1 MFCLYKSS
9 KLNLNFHWIES
20 RLPFKI
26 FSTLRKNLTKVL
38 KTNMK
43 YILEN
48 HCEIRIKIEINSKR
62 ETLWPR
68 SAIKTHFLPDLL
80 HGLHT
85 KRRLRT
91 RTYFIHSI
99 FCENVFSYFGGDCH
113 SWCCQ
118 HEMWSSRCHLSPC
131 KISHHKE
138 EQKGKSEVEQLTG

>member
-1 MFCLYKSS
+1 MNLCVNVNECDHYSQWVLCLYKVA
-9 KLNLNFHWIES
+9 
-20 RLPFKI
+20 
-26 FSTLRKNLTKVL
+26 VL
-38 KTNMK
+38 KRIYQTIWKVVSFKNR
-43 YILEN
+43 
-48 HCEIRIKIEINSKR
+48 CEIRIEIEIEIEINSKR

-113 SWCCQ
+113 SWCCCQ